1 MPCLLLHTNI
11 NVADKAGFLSRFS
24 SLVAEALSKPE
35 SYVMI
40 ELSDNKSMLFAG
52 SDAPLA
58 FLELKS
64 LGLSTQQTTALS
76 AKLCD
81 FLNTELGIDPARIYI
96 EFTAPERAM
105 FGWNG
110 GTF

>member
-1 MPCLLLHTNI
+1 MSCLLVQTNVV
-11 NVADKAGFLSRFS
+11 VADKEVLLSRCS

-35 SYVMI
+35 SYVMV

-64 LGLSTQQTTALS
+64 LGLTTQQTTAIS
-76 AKLCD
+76 ATLCAFID
-81 FLNTELGIDPARIYI
+81 TELGIEPARIYI

>member
-1 MPCLLLHTNI
+1 MPCLILNTNI
-11 NVADKAGFLSRFS
+11 KVTDKTAFLSRCS
-24 SLVAEALSKPE
+24 AQVAVALAKSE

-40 ELSDNKSMLFAG
+40 KLSDQQPMLFAG

-64 LGLSTQQTTALS
+64 LGLSTAQTASLS
-76 AKLCD
+76 AELCA
-81 FLNTELGIDPARIYI
+81 FMHAELGIDSARIYI

-105 FGWNG
+105 FGWKG

>member
-1 MPCLLLHTNI
+1 MPCLLLHTN
-11 NVADKAGFLSRFS
+11 VEVDDKKAFLSRCS
-24 SLVAEALSKPE
+24 ALIATALAKPE
-35 SYVMI
+35 SYVLI
-40 ELSDNKSMLFAG
+40 KLSDQQTMLFGG

-64 LGLSTQQTTALS
+64 LGLSTEQTADLS
-76 AKLCD
+76 ASLCA
-81 FLNTELGIDPARIYI
+81 FMQTELGISGNRIYI